1 MSRWRLGHR
10 RPHELHV
17 VSCKVQVQV
26 DQSFV
31 FTSSENAHRK
41 ELCPIDRSVCWCQ
54 CPHQR
59 CGSRI
64 GGLSED
70 SFKYIA
76 DLQIPKK
83 FY

>member
-41 ELCPIDRSVCWCQ
+41 ELCPIDRSVAGANV
-54 CPHQR
+54 PTKDADR
-59 CGSRI
+59 GS
-64 GGLSED
+64 GG
-70 SFKYIA
+70 
-76 DLQIPKK
+76 
-83 FY
+83 